1 MERSTKLILSY
12 ATFAMTNIWLGTGHV
27 NEQTWMTVV
36 MAIVAIYSTA
46 RVVDKYVEG
55 KNNSRSDDR

>member
-12 ATFAMTNIWLGTGHV
+12 ATFAMSNIWLGTGFIQ
-27 NEQTWMTVV
+27 EGTWMTVV

-46 RVVDKYVEG
+46 RVIDKYGERNG
-55 KNNSRSDDR
+55 CWLWTS